1 VSDTALPDQKL
12 SLLASAL
19 AASLCVLW
27 GANTVAIKFSL
38 SGLGPFT
45 SAAVRFGISTL
56 FLWAWAKMSG
66 QSLRPAPGQLRHLLI
81 NSLLFTLQLSLVY
94 VGFTLTSASRGALI
108 TNLQPFFLLFLAH
121 FFLAGDRITFLK
133 LIGLILGWVAPTA
146 PAPRSWTLVLAPS
159 VPMAIAIVAYVTRGY
174 GAPIEDS
181 ILAWFGIVALY
192 SYGPVALGRGLRIAS
207 IRLRGLGT

>member
-1 VSDTALPDQKL
+1 MTAATRPSTGHGGTVALGMIYVIAVFACPVVWIVLWIEAFGFSTPVD
-12 SLLASAL
+12 LATPAAVPGWLAL
-19 AASLCVLW
+19 A
-27 GANTVAIKFSL
+27 T
-38 SGLGPFT
+38 
-45 SAAVRFGISTL
+45 
-56 FLWAWAKMSG
+56 
-66 QSLRPAPGQLRHLLI
+66 AP
-81 NSLLFTLQLSLVY
+81 
-94 VGFTLTSASRGALI
+94 
-108 TNLQPFFLLFLAH
+108 
-121 FFLAGDRITFLK
+121 